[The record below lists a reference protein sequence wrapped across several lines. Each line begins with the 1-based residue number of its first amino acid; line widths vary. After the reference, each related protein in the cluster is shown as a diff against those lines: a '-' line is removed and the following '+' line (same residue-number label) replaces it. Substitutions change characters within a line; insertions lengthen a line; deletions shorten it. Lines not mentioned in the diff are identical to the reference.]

1 VEKTERRVVMAR
13 RVARR
18 WVRQAAQAEFRFRVL
33 LGAKEI
39 RNLPGLLRSFRDCRI
54 AMVDVSP
61 IPDLGVKEAF
71 DYIDVWSRDREGLIQ
86 LQNWFEKRGFETTG
100 VW

>member
-1 VEKTERRVVMAR
+1 MESEKRVVMAR

-18 WVRQAAQAEFRFRVL
+18 WVRRMAHAEYRFQIL

-39 RNLPGLLRSFRDCRI
+39 RNLPGLLRSFRNGKI
-54 AMVDVSP
+54 AMEGVPP
-61 IPDLGVKEAF
+61 IRDLGIREAF
-71 DYIDVWSRDREGLIQ
+71 DSISVWSGNREALVS
-86 LQNWFEKRGFETTG
+86 LKDWFEQRGFETTG